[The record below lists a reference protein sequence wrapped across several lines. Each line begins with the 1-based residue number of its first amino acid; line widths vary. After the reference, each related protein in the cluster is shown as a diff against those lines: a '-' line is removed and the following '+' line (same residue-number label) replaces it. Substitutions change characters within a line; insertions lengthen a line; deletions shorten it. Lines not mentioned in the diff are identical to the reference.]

1 MSDLGV
7 VDIPGVVPFDQAAAP
22 PVLGV
27 AEGTSG
33 INPDTPGRDFG
44 VVNDQGFQ
52 RAFDPTPPTV
62 GVATGNDATFF
73 IF

>member
-7 VDIPGVVPFDQAAAP
+7 VEIPGVAPFDQANEP
-22 PVLGV
+22 PALGV
-27 AEGTSG
+27 VQGTSG
-33 INPDTPGRDFG
+33 INPALPGPDFG

-52 RAFDPTPPTV
+52 PVVDPTPPTL
-62 GVATGNDATFF
+62 GPATGNDATFF